1 MSFLHGRRMD
11 HSSLQERQGDER
23 CTATAAVGSYWVEA
37 RLAYAQ
43 VYFVYTNTHK
53 LTHTTA
59 HLAGGLACKAR
70 WMTTKSRENKREQ
83 PGFIS
88 SPVCRELLSAEQL
101 TTKLFCAV

>member
-43 VYFVYTNTHK
+43 VYFCIHEYSQTYTHNSTP
-53 LTHTTA
+53 
-59 HLAGGLACKAR
+59 GR
-70 WMTTKSRENKREQ
+70 WPRM
-83 PGFIS
+83 
-88 SPVCRELLSAEQL
+88 
-101 TTKLFCAV
+101 